1 MEKNKIE
8 ELRTR
13 ILKGIDLA
21 IQRLI
26 IKKSKDDKE
35 LVFSKEGKIIRIK
48 AKELERQM
56 HLPQKAKIKQ
66 G

>member
-1 MEKNKIE
+1 MKKDKIE

-13 ILKGIDLA
+13 ILEGIDLA

-26 IKKSKDDKE
+26 IKKSKDDKD

-56 HLPQKAKIKQ
+56 HLP
-66 G
+66 